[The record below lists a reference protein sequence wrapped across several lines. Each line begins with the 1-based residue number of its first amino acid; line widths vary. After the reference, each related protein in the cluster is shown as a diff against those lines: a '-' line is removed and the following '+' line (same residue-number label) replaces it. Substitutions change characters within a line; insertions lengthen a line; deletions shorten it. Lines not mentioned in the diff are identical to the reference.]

1 VIASRPRVDPYKPA
15 CDEIAS
21 EGDSYGNVTHVN
33 CRQMFRP
40 LLANDINCIRITTTD
55 AAIRDNPPIA
65 HVCGSLNPGL
75 VDLRYCQALKT
86 IVAFGATVGMKF
98 IIESHLN
105 ENASNKVGQQGNG
118 LWYDVGGASNGVDG
132 GPPIHTG
139 TVPDA
144 NFLEIW
150 KTRIN
155 LFESYD
161 KVVGYDLRNESLLA
175 VRQKPECTWA
185 GYNGGTIG
193 SDRDIRDMY
202 QHVGNAILAIDPTLL
217 NIWLPRCPG
226 WVETSSPCLSILR
239 FLRGSVS
246 QFG

>member
-1 VIASRPRVDPYKPA
+1 
-15 CDEIAS
+15 
-21 EGDSYGNVTHVN
+21 
-33 CRQMFRP
+33 MFRP

-65 HVCGSLNPGL
+65 HVYGSLNPDL

-105 ENASNKVGQQGNG
+105 ENVSNKVGQQGNG
-118 LWYDVGGASNGVDG
+118 LWYHVGGASNGTDG

-161 KVVGYDLRNESLLA
+161 KVVGYDLRNEPLLA
-175 VRQKPECTWA
+175 VRPKPECTWA

-202 QHVGNAILAIDPTLL
+202 QHVGNAILAIDPTPL
-217 NIWLPRCPG
+217 NICELLIGPDGFDGRGVPAYPVVLNTPDKVVYSARECPAEIG
-226 WVETSSPCLSILR
+226 GDWGRDS
-239 FLRGSVS
+239 GSALIARQEV
-246 QFG
+246 GKHVH